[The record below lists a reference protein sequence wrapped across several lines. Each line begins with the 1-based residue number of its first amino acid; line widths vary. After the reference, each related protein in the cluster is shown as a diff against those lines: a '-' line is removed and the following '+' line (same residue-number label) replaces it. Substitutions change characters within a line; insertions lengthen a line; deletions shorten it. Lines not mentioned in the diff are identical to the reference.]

1 VLALASR
8 RFELPTSYAKGA
20 HLLPSDLTETLEPT
34 LVRSLHEAELRRAF
48 RAAIEALS
56 TELEATDA
64 ALAGRLRPMFV
75 ELVQ

>member
-1 VLALASR
+1 M
-8 RFELPTSYAKGA
+8 
-20 HLLPSDLTETLEPT
+20 PSDLTETLEPT